1 MKRILT
7 ALVAA
12 ASLALAALPAR
23 AAWPE
28 KPIEAIVPWPAGQEL
43 DILARTIVPAMA
55 RNLGVPVAVINRP
68 GGGGVVGTSDA
79 LRARN
84 DGYTILFNSVGPM
97 LTQPLA
103 GNAPYKVGEAEPVG
117 MFNAS
122 TFVVIARADAPYKT
136 IQEFEAWAKKSGK
149 PVVLGNFGPAALPT
163 QTVARMARQKGWT
176 FRGVTFSPAGPAQLK
191 SGDAEIVTAP
201 YNTAKSAIAAG
212 EVRALVTFNPT
223 RLPDLPNV
231 PTLREAG
238 YDFDV
243 LVWQALFVPRGTAP
257 EVKARLATA
266 LQAALKDPAVVELA
280 TRINTPIFWKSGEE
294 TAASIRAD
302 EQALRPLME
311 ALALT
316 KN

>member
-7 ALVAA
+7 TLVAA
-12 ASLALAALPAR
+12 AGVALAGLPAH

-43 DILARTIVPAMA
+43 DILARTIVPAMSK
-55 RNLGVPVAVINRP
+55 NLGVPMAVINRP
-68 GGGGVVGTSDA
+68 GGGGVVGTADA

-136 IQEFEAWAKKSGK
+136 IQEFEAWAKKSAK
-149 PVVLGNFGPAALPT
+149 PAVLGHFGPAALPT
-163 QTVARMARQKGWT
+163 QTVARMAKQKGWT
-176 FRGVTFSPAGPAQLK
+176 YRGVTFSPAGPAQLK
-191 SGDAEIVTAP
+191 SGDADIVTAP
-201 YNTAKSAIAAG
+201 YNTARSAIAAG
-212 EVRALVTFNPT
+212 EARALVTFNPT

-243 LVWQALFVPRGTAP
+243 LVWQALFVPRGTPAD
-257 EVKARLATA
+257 VKARLATA

-280 TRINTPIFWKSGEE
+280 TRINTPLFWKGSEE
-294 TAASIRAD
+294 TAAIIRAD
-302 EQALRPLME
+302 EQVLRPLME
-311 ALALT
+311 SLALT